1 MAAAYAPQCCNDIF
15 EESSSIPAVEQPE
28 ENIKEEESSD
38 TELDVGEISVV
49 SKDEDSG
56 DENTELSESSNED
69 DVDENNGYNNRRTA
83 AMSHLRR
90 ARR

>member
-38 TELDVGEISVV
+38 TELDVEEISVV

>member
-49 SKDEDSG
+49 SKDEDSA